1 MEKIPVMKNKQYT
14 FFCDPVSNKPV
25 EVLSEATN
33 SDGSLKIVFK
43 ARLQTA
49 DERNQNRRIY
59 SREVCESIVNQL
71 SPKAK
76 DRSLL
81 MEVD

>member
-1 MEKIPVMKNKQYT
+1 MEKIPVMKHKQYT

-33 SDGSLKIVFK
+33 SDGSLKVVFK

-49 DERNQNRRIY
+49 AERNVRQ
-59 SREVCESIVNQL
+59 
-71 SPKAK
+71 
-76 DRSLL
+76 
-81 MEVD
+81 

>member
-1 MEKIPVMKNKQYT
+1 MMKNKQYK
-14 FFCDPVSNKPV
+14 FLCDPVSSKPV

-49 DERNQNRRIY
+49 GERNQNRRIY

-71 SPKAK
+71 SSKAK

-81 MEVD
+81 MEVDWH